1 MHWCMQT
8 RLQMLALLTMVL
20 AVIDADDAVADADD
34 ADDDAEA
41 VMVLGCRG
49 NWVWLVRRELQM
61 LGSALVVA
69 VEIWLTAM
77 DAVAATLLRL
87 LLRVCRGL
95 PTNETYRLSTTSSSE
110 ESIG

>member
-1 MHWCMQT
+1 
-8 RLQMLALLTMVL
+8 MVL
-20 AVIDADDAVADADD
+20 AVIDADGAVADADD
-34 ADDDAEA
+34 ADDEADAADDAEA

-61 LGSALVVA
+61 MGSALVVA
-69 VEIWLTAM
+69 VVIWLTAM

-95 PTNETYRLSTTSSSE
+95 PTNE
-110 ESIG
+110 IC